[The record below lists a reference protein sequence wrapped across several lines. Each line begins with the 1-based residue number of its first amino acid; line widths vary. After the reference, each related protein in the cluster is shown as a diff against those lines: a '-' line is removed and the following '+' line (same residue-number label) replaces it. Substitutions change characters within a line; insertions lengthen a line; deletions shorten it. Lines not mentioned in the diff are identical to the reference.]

1 MLCWATALAAGVA
14 VPSEAVFGQTAAVS
28 AESKPPKPANSGAS
42 SSTSASSAALKP
54 SDPTTVSTPRRSLSA
69 FMRACETKD
78 FVKAAEF
85 LDLRALP
92 RGKDAREGP
101 ELAALLYRII
111 VTRISVEL
119 EELPDEAAP
128 SSIGTEGLILDRLD
142 VDDSAHSIVLVPVKL
157 ATGETRWQFSRST
170 VASIRPVYEA
180 TQKRVV
186 EEAVPAWLKQRTYV
200 FLYLWQWLGLL
211 LATGFSYLI
220 GRVFGGL
227 TTRLATRAIS
237 SVWSGAAVSVRSLA
251 RPARLA
257 LATAAFQLGLPF
269 LLLPAQFAAFF
280 ERASSILYVIAAAWS
295 AVLLVRVATQAW
307 EERLPEDT
315 QGQHANRGLLTRLTM
330 VRRIA
335 TVVVTLIA
343 AGVILLQFEIVR
355 NVGLSLLASAGIAGV
370 LVGIAAQRTLSGLIA
385 GVELSI
391 TQPVRIGDTVVF
403 RPGEVGTVEHVFFT
417 YVVVRLW
424 DDRRLIVPVA
434 RVMSEP
440 FENWTRS
447 GSDLLAPVDIYADH
461 EVPVGE
467 LRAAFER
474 LCKQSPLWDQR
485 SSVVE
490 VVEMNDRVLKIRG
503 TASVD
508 VASKAYA
515 LKCELR
521 EGWVSFLR
529 ELEGGRYLPLTR
541 VRSLE
546 EESEEPKSEEPKPVA
561 R

>member
-1 MLCWATALAAGVA
+1 MRRGVWLCSWAIALGALVA
-14 VPSEAVFGQTAAVS
+14 IPTQTVFGQTATAS
-28 AESKPPKPANSGAS
+28 AEVKPPKPAS
-42 SSTSASSAALKP
+42 SSSSASASVKVA
-54 SDPTTVSTPRRSLSA
+54 DPATVSTPRRSLSA
-69 FMRACETKD
+69 FLRACEAKD

-85 LDLRALP
+85 LDLRGLP
-92 RGKDAREGP
+92 RGKDTREGP
-101 ELAALLYRII
+101 ELAALLHRII
-111 VTRISVEL
+111 VTRINVDF
-119 EELPDEAAP
+119 EELPDEPAP
-128 SSIGTEGLILDRLD
+128 STIGSEGLTLDRLD
-142 VDDSAHSIVLVPVKL
+142 VEDSSHSIVLVPVKL
-157 ATGETRWQFSRST
+157 PTGETRWQFSRST
-170 VASIRPVYEA
+170 VASIRPVFEA

-211 LATGFSYLI
+211 LAAGFSYLI

-227 TTRLATRAIS
+227 TTRLATRALS

-315 QGQHANRGLLTRLTM
+315 QGEHDNRALLTRLTM

-335 TVVVTLIA
+335 TVVVTLVA

-424 DDRRLIVPVA
+424 DDRRLIVPVT

-447 GSDLLAPVDIYADH
+447 GSDLLAPVDIYADL
-461 EVPVGE
+461 EVPVGP
-467 LRAAFER
+467 LREAFEK
-474 LCKQSPLWDQR
+474 LCQQSKLWDQR

-490 VVEMNDRVLKIRG
+490 VVEMTDRVLKIRG

-508 VASKAYA
+508 AASKAYA

-521 EGWVSFLR
+521 EGWVNFLR

-546 EESEEPKSEEPKPVA
+546 AESEEETKPVA